1 MRLSRPLII
10 VTAAAPLILPLAAH
24 ATGIPFFGAIVPT
37 AAQTCAA
44 GFGALADIV
53 NNLIAFAITIGI
65 VFVAPLSIAYAGF
78 LYVVN
83 PVNPS
88 SIGKAKKIL
97 LNTIVGIVI
106 ALAAWL
112 IVDTVLTVLTAKGQ
126 GVDYWSG
133 KLFGDGS
140 TKSKDCLDVKTAPGD
155 LKQAP
160 NTTTSGGGTGTCTS
174 YDADGN
180 CTSGPLTTSTTDT
193 SKITGGSC
201 ASSSFDSFGGS
212 ASASTLS
219 CICGV
224 ESGGNAAALSGTDK
238 TTDGYSV
245 SVGLMQV
252 NLTGSS
258 VSCNGTTYDCKSA
271 FSGPYTG
278 SASKITVT
286 NKSLYDDC
294 VTAMQN
300 ATCNL
305 KQAYTAYQS
314 QGTSAWKGAAAKC

>member
-1 MRLSRPLII
+1 MRLRSVLLTAVPTAFVLGIFVLPI
-10 VTAAAPLILPLAAH
+10 VAH
-24 ATGIPFFGAIVPT
+24 ATGIPFFDPIVPKD
-37 AAQTCAA
+37 AQTCAA
-44 GFGALADIV
+44 GFGALAQVV
-53 NNLIAFAITIGI
+53 NNIIAFAITIGI

-88 SIGKAKKIL
+88 GIAQAKKIL

-112 IVDTVLTVLTAKGQ
+112 IVDTVLTVLTAPTKG
-126 GVDYWSG
+126 VEYWSG
-133 KLFGDGS
+133 KLFDGGDTCLKVA
-140 TKSKDCLDVKTAPGD
+140 TKLN
-155 LKQAP
+155 QAA
-160 NTTTSGGGTGTCTS
+160 NTTTSDKTTTGGTTT
-174 YDADGN
+174 
-180 CTSGPLTTSTTDT
+180 TTSSTDT

-219 CICGV
+219 CICGI
-224 ESGGNAAALSGTDK
+224 ESGGNAAALSKTDK
-238 TTDGYSV
+238 TTDGYAV

-252 NLTGSS
+252 NLTAGS
-258 VSCNGTTYDCKSA
+258 VSCEGKTYDCKSA
-271 FSGPYTG
+271 FSGAYTG

-305 KQAYTAYQS
+305 KQAYTTYTS
-314 QGTSAWKGAAAKC
+314 QGTKAWKNAAKEC